1 MNHRQEGKM
10 HPKRRGFELE
20 SRTFIT
26 PDERVLLV
34 FKTPQGSYHT
44 FFEVAAK
51 DAAKALNPK
60 AKGNTRAMWDKIW
73 ESGLTKF
80 PARFRR

>member
-1 MNHRQEGKM
+1 M

-26 PDERVLLV
+26 PDKRVILV

-44 FFEVAAK
+44 FFEMAAK

-60 AKGNTRAMWDKIW
+60 AHGTTRSIWDEIW
-73 ESGLTKF
+73 ESGLTRF
-80 PARFRR
+80 PPRFPR